1 MTSLFSPQAQAQ
13 SVKWTTGHRGGQAA
27 SGCYLFWSCTYSS
40 SFDVNATSPAGEK
53 LPPPPPTQQQL
64 ATPTAARASP
74 FLMRSNPTK
83 FRETEPNGTQI
94 RGRGTKNNF
103 GKTHFKG
110 KLKIALQVLQI
121 NTHSW
126 VFFLC
131 SNERMCTLLWTH
143 PQLHHDLFVTRV
155 GRAQPLRPLTHPKQ
169 GKFWSRLF
177 PIPYRRTQKESCGP
191 RCAPVAPFIDC
202 ATVVCVTKCKIKEK
216 KIKRRLNKT
225 AWQLQQSHNQQ
236 SQKKKNCYTF
246 FVCLFSF
253 YYMDIM
259 DNKGFWFIIN
269 FINYIFWYESRI

>member
-40 SFDVNATSPAGEK
+40 SFDVNATSPTGEK
-53 LPPPPPTQQQL
+53 LPPLPPTQQQL

-74 FLMRSNPTK
+74 FLIRSNPTK

-121 NTHSW
+121 STHSW

-131 SNERMCTLLWTH
+131 PNGKNAH
-143 PQLHHDLFVTRV
+143 PALDPPAAASWPVCY
-155 GRAQPLRPLTHPKQ
+155 Q
-169 GKFWSRLF
+169 GGQGSATPPTDASQARKILESA
-177 PIPYRRTQKESCGP
+177 IPNSIETNAEGVLRTQMCPCGP
-191 RCAPVAPFIDC
+191 VHRLCHC
-202 ATVVCVTKCKIKEK
+202 CVCYKMQ
-216 KIKRRLNKT
+216 N
-225 AWQLQQSHNQQ
+225 
-236 SQKKKNCYTF
+236 
-246 FVCLFSF
+246 
-253 YYMDIM
+253 
-259 DNKGFWFIIN
+259 
-269 FINYIFWYESRI
+269 